1 MTKIEIGSKYRD
13 QECIYT
19 SKDLRERERERIQ
32 SKALYHISKT
42 LKTNNIKT

>member
-1 MTKIEIGSKYRD
+1 MEGPIMH
-13 QECIYT
+13 
-19 SKDLRERERERIQ
+19 LRLKRFEKKKKKKRERERIQ